1 MRKLTGVLCP
11 SGALF
16 APVCAYANANDV
28 ARHDVQVLDHE
39 TVVHMNG
46 GLDLTREV
54 TAILNAN

>member
-1 MRKLTGVLCP
+1 MP
-11 SGALF
+11 SGALL
-16 APVCAYANANDV
+16 APVCAYANDV

-39 TVVHMNG
+39 TVVYMNG

>member
-16 APVCAYANANDV
+16 APVCAYANDV